1 MNNVLKML
9 TPHTYPP
16 NTLVTLANGIRRYL
30 RENNRPEINFMQKN
44 SPVVP
49 LFQKGIDAKM
59 KESTQAWIDKFFNC
73 TICERRNTDNFVFRR
88 VTLPPL
94 FYFCTKKRCIFSF
107 SINDIDILEMC
118 NYSYSFSFCFALFFF
133 YYNYF
138 FFTENGFLCLIIYC
152 NPGRFSLFSNQT

>member
-1 MNNVLKML
+1 VNNVLKML

-59 KESTQAWIDKFFNC
+59 KESTQA
-73 TICERRNTDNFVFRR
+73 
-88 VTLPPL
+88 
-94 FYFCTKKRCIFSF
+94 
-107 SINDIDILEMC
+107 
-118 NYSYSFSFCFALFFF
+118 
-133 YYNYF
+133 
-138 FFTENGFLCLIIYC
+138 
-152 NPGRFSLFSNQT
+152 